1 MSAASCSKVMVS
13 EWQDGRVGFL
23 FLLQG
28 KGEDSVFIYAFIGNG
43 PEQIQK
49 IANAAIQPINHVN
62 VTFDGE
68 TSTHIAV
75 GACEFDNPFNGTP
88 ARIFCTVE
96 TSDGKFVGEFRSEEH
111 TSELQSLMRNSYAV
125 FCLKKT
131 TNND

>member
-75 GACEFDNPFNGTP
+75 GACEFDKPFN
-88 ARIFCTVE
+88 
-96 TSDGKFVGEFRSEEH
+96 RSEVRRGGKEDGSKCQTRGRH
-111 TSELQSLMRNSYAV
+111 YV
-125 FCLKKT
+125 KKKKRF
-131 TNND
+131 